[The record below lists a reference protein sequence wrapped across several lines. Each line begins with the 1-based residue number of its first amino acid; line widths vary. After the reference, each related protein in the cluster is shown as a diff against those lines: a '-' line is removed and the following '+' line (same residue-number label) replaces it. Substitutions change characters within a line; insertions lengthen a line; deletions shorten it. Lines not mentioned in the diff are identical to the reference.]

1 MKLAVS
7 NIAWPAHERDA
18 AYAILAHAGFTGL
31 EIAPGLFLADAAD
44 PFAPTDAEVER
55 ALAPMQAAG
64 LALVSMQSLL
74 FGVSGAAL
82 FEGEEP
88 RARLVAAM
96 ERAIGLAERLG
107 IPNLVFGSPRQR
119 AYPESM
125 SAQQAQDQ
133 AADVFR
139 SLGDRALAAGTRIAM
154 EPNGRAYGTNFLNR
168 IEEAEAF
175 VRRVD
180 HPAVVL
186 NFDIGALH
194 MEGDFDRVEAIAAQ
208 ALDTIGHVHVSE
220 PQLAPAPAD
229 PAQAARAI
237 QALRK
242 AGYTGWFS
250 IEMAATSTPL
260 DDLAASVAR
269 LQTALSLAGGALADG
284 SVTA

>member
-7 NIAWPAHERDA
+7 NIAWPASERDG
-18 AYAILAHAGFTGL
+18 AYAILARAGFTGL
-31 EIAPGLFLADAAD
+31 EIAPGLFLAGAAD
-44 PFAPTDAEVER
+44 PFAPTDAEVEH
-55 ALAPMQAAG
+55 ALAPMRDAG
-64 LALVSMQSLL
+64 LTLVSMQSLL
-74 FGVSGAAL
+74 FGVSGATL

-96 ERAIGLAERLG
+96 ERAIGLAGRLG

-119 AYPESM
+119 AYPDGM
-125 SAQQAQDQ
+125 SEQDAHDQ
-133 AADVFR
+133 AAEVFHA
-139 SLGDRALAAGTRIAM
+139 LGDRALAAGTRIAM

-168 IEEAEAF
+168 VEDAEAF

-194 MEGDFDRVEAIAAQ
+194 MEGDFDRIEAIAAQ

-220 PQLAPAPAD
+220 PHLAPAPAD

-237 QALRK
+237 RALQD
-242 AGYTGWFS
+242 AGYAGWFS

-269 LQTALSLAGGALADG
+269 LQAALTLAGGALPA
-284 SVTA
+284 